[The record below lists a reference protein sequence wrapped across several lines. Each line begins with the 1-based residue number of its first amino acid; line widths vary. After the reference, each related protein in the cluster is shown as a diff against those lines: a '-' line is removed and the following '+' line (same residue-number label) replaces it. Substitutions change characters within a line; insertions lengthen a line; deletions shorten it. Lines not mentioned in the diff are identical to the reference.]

1 MLRCVQRALCT
12 SGKAT
17 TCRRSIQG
25 RSVSGLF
32 LSVGSKRM
40 AVGRGND
47 GRSIFCAPFHG
58 TPATFHG
65 HDHDDPNAEP
75 VTVTYVLKDGERI
88 TVEGREGNNILRLGQ
103 KHDIPLEGACEGV
116 CACST
121 CHVIVKDEY
130 FDRLPYAEDEEED
143 MLDLAWGLKSTSR
156 LGCQIELTTELE
168 GIEVTLPSAT
178 RNFYVDGHV
187 PEPH

>member
-1 MLRCVQRALCT
+1 MKVATVRLVQRRTDHGLLMPVGSLRT
-12 SGKAT
+12 MGK
-17 TCRRSIQG
+17 SHVG
-25 RSVSGLF
+25 RSV
-32 LSVGSKRM
+32 
-40 AVGRGND
+40 
-47 GRSIFCAPFHG
+47 FCAPFHG

-65 HDHDDPNAEP
+65 HDHDDPNAAP